1 VGKAYYD
8 RLASGD
14 RAFHNLTPNEHT
26 EVMVNDA
33 VFGLQEK
40 TFGTTDPYKDRA
52 MLLPTLCMAGDLASS
67 AGDIETSDFL
77 PDGEAS
83 ALSNRTNLCDSDL
96 IDQEGELPDPPTV
109 QDIVLTML
117 EDNVE
122 TDVEIQAHPFA
133 DVAYMQM
140 VAGMNMDRVESE
152 FNGRLKNS
160 KPIFQS
166 ISGKLLLFRQI
177 K

>member
-83 ALSNRTNLCDSDL
+83 APL
-96 IDQEGELPDPPTV
+96 I
-109 QDIVLTML
+109 
-117 EDNVE
+117 
-122 TDVEIQAHPFA
+122 
-133 DVAYMQM
+133 
-140 VAGMNMDRVESE
+140 
-152 FNGRLKNS
+152 GR
-160 KPIFQS
+160 
-166 ISGKLLLFRQI
+166 ISVI
-177 K
+177 AI